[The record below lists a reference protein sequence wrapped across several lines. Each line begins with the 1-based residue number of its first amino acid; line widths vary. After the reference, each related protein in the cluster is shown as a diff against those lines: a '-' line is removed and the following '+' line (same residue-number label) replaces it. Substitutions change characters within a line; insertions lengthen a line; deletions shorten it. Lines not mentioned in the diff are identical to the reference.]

1 MGWLT
6 RLRAAGTSQEQ
17 GRGFARLAALFLW
30 LFAAGFALGAVQ
42 VWRALHSGKA
52 WGNYRGEL
60 IGHQEMLHTFI
71 FMVVAAALC
80 TLLALRWQRFLR
92 RGR

>member
-6 RLRAAGTSQEQ
+6 RLRTRGSAEEQ
-17 GRGFARLAALFLW
+17 KGGFARLVAVFLW
-30 LFAAGFALGAVQ
+30 LFAAGFALGAAQ
-42 VWRALHSGKA
+42 VWRALHSGKVWA
-52 WGNYRGEL
+52 NYRGEL
-60 IGHQEMLHTFI
+60 IGHQEMLHTFM
-71 FMVVAAALC
+71 FLVVAAALC